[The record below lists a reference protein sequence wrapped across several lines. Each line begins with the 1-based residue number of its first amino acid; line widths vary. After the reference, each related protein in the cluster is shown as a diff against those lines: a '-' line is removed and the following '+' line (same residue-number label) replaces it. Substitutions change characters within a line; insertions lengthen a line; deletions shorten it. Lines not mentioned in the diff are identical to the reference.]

1 MQFSAADKATM
12 LDAVGEDA
20 TCTAGTLRVVFN
32 APGSVFGGAS
42 AGIVVSEPTAL
53 ASVADLTALAVVDG
67 TELTIDGLIYQVVS
81 PPLPD
86 GAGFATLTLEAV

>member
-1 MQFSAADKATM
+1 MKFSAADMQAM

-32 APGSVFGGAS
+32 APGSVFPGVGP
-42 AGIVVSEPTAL
+42 GLVVSEPTVL
-53 ASVADLTALAVVDG
+53 AAVADIEALGIVDG
-67 TELTIDGLIYQVVS
+67 TELTIDGRVYAVVS